1 MGYQQS
7 ENYDASISID
17 TVLMWMWKK
26 ETYNSASGRLQRTQ
40 ALGSQSV

>member
-17 TVLMWMWKK
+17 TVLMWKK